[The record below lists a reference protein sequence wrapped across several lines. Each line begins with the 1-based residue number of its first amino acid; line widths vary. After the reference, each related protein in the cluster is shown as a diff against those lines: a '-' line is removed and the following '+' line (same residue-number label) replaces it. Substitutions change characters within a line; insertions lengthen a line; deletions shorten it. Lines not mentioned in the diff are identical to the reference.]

1 MSKPNS
7 RKDEIL
13 SLSFPAGSLEKI
25 IDYAEKHNLSPSKL
39 TTHDKQDIAAK
50 LGIPTYVGDFFEAQK
65 HWNEVRR
72 RSC

>member
-25 IDYAEKHNLSPSKL
+25 IDYAEKHNLI
-39 TTHDKQDIAAK
+39 T
-50 LGIPTYVGDFFEAQK
+50 V
-65 HWNEVRR
+65 EVNHPR
-72 RSC
+72 